1 MPGQPAVLTTG
12 ADGRFRLAGVGR
24 ERLVQFR
31 VEGPGI
37 ASAWLG
43 TVMTRAAEKVAGPG
57 THVYGASF
65 DHVAV
70 ASRPIR
76 GVVRD
81 KETGKPLAGV
91 CVEGGSKGASGCQA
105 VTDKE
110 GRYELLG
117 LAKSPSYSLVAKP
130 PDGLHF
136 QRRVELQDTPGLG
149 ALTADIEL
157 VRGLRVRG
165 RVTDKA
171 TGLPVARAR
180 VDYYPLYPNPH
191 VGKVPGPWQPRAEA
205 ATGPDGSYALTVLP
219 GPGVIG
225 VMGPER
231 DAYMP
236 ALVTL
241 QERKDFFKIPVD
253 NIFHPLEDFLTA
265 DAGGR
270 PGGIYQ
276 ADYHA
281 LVPLEPGEKEAALV
295 KDVALERP
303 QERKGRVVG
312 PDGRPLTG
320 VTAFG
325 LVRMGEETLGGAE
338 FTVRGVNPRA
348 NRPLIFYHKDRKL
361 GSFVKEWRGETP
373 GPLTVRL
380 QPCGSASGRVVDA
393 DGQPVA
399 GLRIDLIGRGMRY
412 PSDEQVVTTD
422 KGGRFRAEGLVPGQ
436 MYQLDPLFPAHVI
449 VEPGKHKD
457 MGAIKARDQ

>member
-1 MPGQPAVLTTG
+1 
-12 ADGRFRLAGVGR
+12 
-24 ERLVQFR
+24 
-31 VEGPGI
+31 
-37 ASAWLG
+37 
-43 TVMTRAAEKVAGPG
+43 MTRAAEKVAGPG

-70 ASRPIR
+70 ASRPVR

-91 CVEGGSKGASGCQA
+91 CVEGGSKGASGCKA

-117 LAKSPSYSLVAKP
+117 LAKSPAYSLVAKP
-130 PDGLHF
+130 ADGLHF
-136 QRRVELQDTPGLG
+136 QRGVELQDTPGLG
-149 ALTADIEL
+149 ALTGDIGL

-165 RVTDKA
+165 RVTDRA
-171 TGLPVARAR
+171 TGKPVARAR
-180 VDYYPLYPNPH
+180 VDYHPLYPNPN
-191 VGKVPGPWQPRAEA
+191 VGKLPGPWRPRAET
-205 ATGPDGSYALTVLP
+205 ATGPDGSFALTALP

-225 VMGPER
+225 VTGPER

-241 QERKDFFKIPVD
+241 QERKDFFKIPID
-253 NIFHPLEDFLTA
+253 NTFHPLEDFLTA
-265 DAGGR
+265 DAGAR
-270 PGGIYQ
+270 PDGIYQ

-281 LVPLEPGEKEAALV
+281 LVLLEPGEKEAVLV

-325 LVRMGEETLGGAE
+325 LVRMGEETLKGAE

-348 NRPLIFYHKDRKL
+348 NRPLIFYHKDKNL
-361 GSFVKEWRGETP
+361 GSFVKGWRGETP
-373 GPLTVRL
+373 GPLTVQLR
-380 QPCGSASGRVVDA
+380 PCGSASGRVVDA

-399 GLRIDLIGRGMRY
+399 GLRIDLIGMGLRF
-412 PSDEQVVTTD
+412 PSDEQVVTTG

-436 MYQLDPLFPAHVI
+436 VYRIHPLFPAHVI
-449 VEPGKHKD
+449 VEPGKHND
-457 MGAIKARDQ
+457 LGDVKAPRDQ